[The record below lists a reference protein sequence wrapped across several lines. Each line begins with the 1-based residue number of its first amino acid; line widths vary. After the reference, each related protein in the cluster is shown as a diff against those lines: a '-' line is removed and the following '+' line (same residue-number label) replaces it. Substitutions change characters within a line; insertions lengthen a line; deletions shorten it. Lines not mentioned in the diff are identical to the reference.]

1 MAATDTAA
9 DAAKVPPR
17 LCRALSGLAKSGKLI
32 LLFGMWRW
40 IAFCGML
47 AFATVSLGEEELPK
61 NDQEEESFEVEP
73 PLLIPYRD
81 TETQGSTTAVATT
94 PATVDIERLTKD
106 VERAKRSAINAERL
120 FKIGVLA
127 KVEAE
132 QRALRAVR
140 LQSDLENARLAQAKT
155 NALEQSQE
163 KNETPSANPAPSP
176 DEAALARAIEAAH
189 AAAKK
194 REQAELEA
202 AEANLTRQQK
212 LLSLGSGR
220 KADVAKAERKLAEL
234 KAARN

>member
-1 MAATDTAA
+1 
-9 DAAKVPPR
+9 
-17 LCRALSGLAKSGKLI
+17 
-32 LLFGMWRW
+32 
-40 IAFCGML
+40 ML
-47 AFATVSLGEEELPK
+47 AFATFSLGADELPK
-61 NDQEEESFEVEP
+61 SDQEEESFEVEP
-73 PLLIPYRD
+73 PLLIPYREPG
-81 TETQGSTTAVATT
+81 TPGGAIAVAT
-94 PATVDIERLTKD
+94 PAASVDIERLTKD
-106 VERAKRSAINAERL
+106 VERAKRSAISAERL
-120 FKIGVLA
+120 FRIGVLA

-140 LQSDLENARLAQAKT
+140 LQSDLENAKLAQAKADVLAKGEDKT
-155 NALEQSQE
+155 AAPQ
-163 KNETPSANPAPSP
+163 TADPAPSP
-176 DEAALARAIEAAH
+176 DEAALARAIESAH

>member
-1 MAATDTAA
+1 
-9 DAAKVPPR
+9 
-17 LCRALSGLAKSGKLI
+17 
-32 LLFGMWRW
+32 MWRW
-40 IAFCGML
+40 IALSSGML
-47 AFATVSLGEEELPK
+47 FAFAAVSLGAEDLPK
-61 NDQEEESFEVEP
+61 SDQEEESFEVEP

-81 TETQGSTTAVATT
+81 PVTPGGTTAVATA
-94 PATVDIERLTKD
+94 PAAVDIDRLTQD
-106 VERAKRSAINAERL
+106 VERAKRNAISAERL

-140 LQSDLENARLAQAKT
+140 LQSDLENARLAQAKA
-155 NALEQSQE
+155 NALAQAED
-163 KNETPSANPAPSP
+163 KTGTPSATPAASP
-176 DEAALARAIEAAH
+176 DEAGLARAIESAH
-189 AAAKK
+189 AATKK

-234 KAARN
+234 KAAHN

>member
-1 MAATDTAA
+1 
-9 DAAKVPPR
+9 
-17 LCRALSGLAKSGKLI
+17 
-32 LLFGMWRW
+32 MWRW
-40 IAFCGML
+40 IAFSSGMVF
-47 AFATVSLGEEELPK
+47 AFATLSLGAEDLPK
-61 NDQEEESFEVEP
+61 SDQEEESFEVEP

-81 TETQGSTTAVATT
+81 PVTPGGATAVATT
-94 PATVDIERLTKD
+94 PVSVDIERLTKD
-106 VERAKRSAINAERL
+106 VERAKRSAISAERL

-140 LQSDLENARLAQAKT
+140 LQSDLENARLAQAKAD
-155 NALEQSQE
+155 ALAQSDE
-163 KNETPSANPAPSP
+163 KAASQSVNPAPAT

-194 REQAELEA
+194 REQAELAA

-234 KAARN
+234 KAASN